1 MSNKKKKKT
10 EQDYISTEKCL
21 SIYTQKKCLLSVPLS
36 PSFYFPL
43 PHLVTR
49 HKKLN

>member
-21 SIYTQKKCLLSVPLS
+21 SIYTQKNVCCLCLSLHHFIS
-36 PSFYFPL
+36 PSP
-43 PHLVTR
+43 T
-49 HKKLN
+49 